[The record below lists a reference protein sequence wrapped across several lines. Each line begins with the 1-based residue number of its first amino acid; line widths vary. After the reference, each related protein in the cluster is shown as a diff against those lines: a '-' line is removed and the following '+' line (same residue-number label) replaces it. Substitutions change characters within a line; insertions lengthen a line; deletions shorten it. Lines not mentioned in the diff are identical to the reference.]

1 MMFNKE
7 MINSYADKL
16 LIGLSEEETNT
27 LLSEFDVIKDNME
40 IIAQIENIKDVKPMH
55 FPVDIKLTS
64 LRSDDDMENLDT
76 LLALKNSEDVLE
88 DVVSVPKVVG

>member
-1 MMFNKE
+1 MFNKE

-40 IIAQIENIKDVKPMH
+40 ILAQIENIKDVKPMH